1 MVCPHAKIHPVP
13 EIAPKETYSREE
25 VRRLLSISER
35 QLRSWEQHNL
45 IRPTES
51 FAFADMI
58 ALRTLVKLRE
68 NRVPSTQIRLALA
81 SLREKLRGV
90 VDPLREMNILS
101 EGKKMRV
108 EIEGQQMEP
117 VSGQLLFN
125 FNEVELRRLLS
136 FPPKKQEQRIQKE
149 NAELYFQK
157 GLELEQTGAPIE
169 EAIAAYETAARLD
182 PTSAGA
188 LVNLGTIYFNA
199 RSWAKAE
206 SYYRRALEI
215 DPDYPLAHFNVANL
229 YDEKGD
235 YPRAMKHYKA
245 AVALHPNYA
254 DAHYNLALLHQ
265 GSGQVMEAVR
275 HWKTYLKLDPASAWG
290 AIARRELAKLTKS
303 TVVQG
308 RNRKSLHMLT

>member
-1 MVCPHAKIHPVP
+1 MS
-13 EIAPKETYSREE
+13 EIVPKESYTRAE
-25 VRRLLSISER
+25 VRRLLSVSER
-35 QLRSWEQHNL
+35 QLRAWENHNL
-45 IRPTES
+45 IRPTQS

-58 ALRTLVKLRE
+58 ALRTLVKLRKS
-68 NRVPSTQIRLALA
+68 RVPAAQIRLALA
-81 SLREKLRGV
+81 SLREKMRGV
-90 VDPLREMNILS
+90 ADPLREMKVVS

-108 EIEGQQMEP
+108 EIQGQQMEP
-117 VSGQLLFN
+117 LSGQLFFN

-136 FPPKKQEQRIQKE
+136 FPVRKQEQQIQKE

-157 GLELEQTGAPIE
+157 GLDLEQKGAPID

-206 SYYRRALEI
+206 SHYRRALEI

-235 YPRAMKHYKA
+235 YTNAMKHYKT
-245 AVALHPNYA
+245 AVTLHPNYA
-254 DAHYNLALLHQ
+254 DAHYNLALLYQ
-265 GSGQVMEAVR
+265 GSGQMMEAVR
-275 HWKTYLKLDPASAWG
+275 HWKTYLKLDPASTWSAV
-290 AIARRELAKLTKS
+290 ARRELAKLTKS
-303 TVVQG
+303 AIVHGHNAKT
-308 RNRKSLHMLT
+308 LHRMT